1 MLFFSFMKI
10 FNATVTSKVLL
21 QSGAAITNEGNFYYK
36 IGQLFQIKLGQVLQI
51 RTIITNRGIHT

>member
-36 IGQLFQIKLGQVLQI
+36 IGQLFQIGA
-51 RTIITNRGIHT
+51 GIAD